1 MSAAITLNGARISIG
16 CNFARRGFPA
26 VERAAQRRQLA
37 TCISTLERKAG
48 HQNHCLMRDKVFSTA
63 K

>member
-1 MSAAITLNGARISIG
+1 MSAAITSNGACTSMG
-16 CNFARRGFPA
+16 SNSARRGLPA

-48 HQNHCLMRDKVFSTA
+48 HQSRCLMRDNVFSTA